1 MDENKLKDI
10 VIEAWRTW
18 ELEPDL
24 LLCPRITAFAKWF
37 IENDPSYSDD
47 ITSDNIYVWIR
58 QKEAEDNLKKA
69 LMEMYNVIDPLINSH
84 LDTLLKK
91 RRRLFLKDDYGFIND
106 SKWQEE
112 LGYFMN
118 RAVISKT
125 LDVRVSVAA
134 YISLL
139 RAADNPGVIGIND
152 NIDDFPIVEDYIKG
166 YINAV
171 LDNHAEEMTDQS
183 IDVSTLDPNEYE
195 HFCADLLKEIG
206 WNVRVTQA
214 SGDQGIDVLA
224 EKDGFLLALQC
235 KKYSSPVGNKAV
247 QEAYSGGTFYE
258 AKATAV
264 VSPVEYTSSA
274 KELANSLGVLLLHHD
289 DLSSLTVTDKE
300 QE

>member
-1 MDENKLKDI
+1 MDEEQLKDI
-10 VIEAWRTW
+10 VIEAWEKW

-24 LLCPRITAFAKWF
+24 LLYPRITAFAKRF
-37 IENDPSYSDD
+37 IEDGPNHSAD
-47 ITSDNIYVWIR
+47 ITPNDIDVWIN
-58 QKEAEDNLKKA
+58 QKEAMDNLKNA
-69 LMEMYNVIDPLINSH
+69 LKEMYDAIDPLINPH

-91 RRRLFLKDDYGFIND
+91 RRRLLLKDDYGFIND

-112 LGYFMN
+112 LGYFIN
-118 RAVISKT
+118 RAVSPKT
-125 LDVRVSVAA
+125 LDVRVNVAA
-134 YISLL
+134 HRSLL
-139 RAADNPGVIGIND
+139 RAANNPGVIGIND
-152 NIDDFPIVEDYIKG
+152 KIDDFPIVEDDIKE
-166 YINAV
+166 YINV
-171 LDNHAEEMTDQS
+171 ILDINVDEITEEE
-183 IDVSTLDPNEYE
+183 IDVSLLDPNEYE
-195 HFCADLLKEIG
+195 HFCADILKANG
-206 WNVRVTQA
+206 WDVRVTQA

-235 KKYSSPVGNKAV
+235 KKYSSPVSNKAV

-258 AKATAV
+258 AKAFAV